1 MLVVPSGCT
10 NSLIV
15 EVNPGLLLLVID
27 TSRLLLLLLFVM
39 MPNPLLL
46 FVIEVRPKPLL
57 LLVIV
62 VLVSAGLRL
71 LLFVIVRPG
80 PLLLLLLVAVKPKL
94 LLLLINWGERRA
106 RNFHIKESAVKT
118 CDLLTAS
125 PSARLKTFAT
135 MQVASITTKVICK
148 KIHQNLK
155 KNMLH

>member
-80 PLLLLLLVAVKPKL
+80 PLLLLLVAVKPKL